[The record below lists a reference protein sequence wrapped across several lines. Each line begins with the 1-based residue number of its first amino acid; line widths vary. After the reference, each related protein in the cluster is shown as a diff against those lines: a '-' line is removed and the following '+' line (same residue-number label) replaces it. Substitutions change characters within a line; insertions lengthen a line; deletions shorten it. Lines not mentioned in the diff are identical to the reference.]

1 MQPTTWKSVLS
12 LLAFAAPCKSYRGV
26 SEVVH
31 RHQLSAAAARAS
43 RAEWVA
49 LMEVEADDR
58 QFWASELGNLEAT
71 LLQLQTSADS
81 ALALVQ
87 AGNVTNATSQA
98 TLLATIANMKH
109 NLTSKNATS
118 IASLNATNTNQMAS
132 TNGTSSVVTVT
143 HNVKTASRARR
154 ASPLNGIKI
163 NLNPKSVADLAPALA
178 MLKALYEDGKERIA
192 ELNAREKQSKQRFD
206 AKQAEHVARLK
217 TIDERFKNHTLSAEF
232 RTNETRDENRMYSYW
247 ERVRERQH
255 RQFHTSL
262 KIQHGTME
270 REKLMID
277 AYEKTMAGTANRAQV
292 SKELAKVAG
301 VPEVVLVQVAW
312 RSAAAFF
319 RGALAEVRAA
329 RAELR
334 RGVAAPAA
342 A

>member
-1 MQPTTWKSVLS
+1 MQPTTWKSALA

-26 SEVVH
+26 SEVVR
-31 RHQLSAAAARAS
+31 RHQLSAAVARAS

-87 AGNVTNATSQA
+87 AGNVTNATGQA
-98 TLLATIANMKH
+98 TTLATIANMKL
-109 NLTSKNATS
+109 NVTSKKATS
-118 IASLNATNTNQMAS
+118 GASVNTAHTNQTAT
-132 TNGTSSVVTVT
+132 TNGTSSVVT
-143 HNVKTASRARR
+143 HDVKTASQARR

-178 MLKALYEDGKERIA
+178 MLKGLYEDGKERIA

-206 AKQAEHVARLK
+206 AKQAEHIARLK
-217 TIDERFKNHTLSAEF
+217 TIEERFKNHTISAEF
-232 RTNETRDENRMYSYW
+232 RMNETRDENRMYSYW

-270 REKLMID
+270 KEKLMID

-329 RAELR
+329 RT
-334 RGVAAPAA
+334 
-342 A
+342 